1 MQKKIIALAVAG
13 LVSGAAFAQSNVTV
27 YGVADLGYVYDSD
40 SYTANTK
47 SSGLIYA
54 GGQNGSRFGF
64 RGEEDLGNGLKANFR
79 MEAGVLLDTG
89 VSDQSGRLFGRWST
103 VGLSHATWGTIEGG
117 RRDTFIDQAVAGA
130 NVMKGNATIGQVTPI
145 FQRIQRY
152 DNFVAYTSPSFSG
165 LQLKAGF
172 SSNADGQDLTPD
184 QNTAATQ
191 ARSNIRVYAL
201 AATYTN
207 GGLFLAA
214 NYDYNK
220 MQGVDNTVS
229 TVKGYDSGN
238 SWYLVGSYDFK
249 VARVNAGYGR
259 LNYAQDTQ
267 MLYTYNNQPGQTAA
281 SGLNPEYRTKRDQWQ
296 LGVSVPFGS
305 ADSVA
310 LNYAQG
316 TTKYNSM
323 KPTWGDD
330 KSSIWGVAYFHDLS
344 KRTNVYVAYGDIS
357 QNDNNHVKLGLDGQG
372 TYQQAFQVGMKHSF

>member
-40 SYTANTK
+40 SYTSGTK
-47 SSGLIYA
+47 SNGLVYS

-79 MEAGVLLDTG
+79 MEAGVVLDTG
-89 VSDQSGRLFGRWST
+89 TSDQGGRLFGRWAT
-103 VGLSHATWGTIEGG
+103 VGLSNATWGTIEGG
-117 RRDTFIDQAVAGA
+117 RRDTFIDQAVGGA
-130 NVMKGNATIGQVTPI
+130 NVMKGNTTIGQVTPI

-152 DNFVAYTSPSFSG
+152 DNLIAYTSPSFSG

-172 SSNADGQDLTPD
+172 SSNADGQDLTPA

-191 ARSNIRVYAL
+191 ARSNVRVYAL

-220 MQGVDNTVS
+220 MQGVENTVS
-229 TVKGYDSGN
+229 TVKGYDSGD

-249 VARVNAGYGR
+249 VARVNAGYAK

-267 MLYTYNNQPGQTAA
+267 MAYTYNPQPGA
-281 SGLNPEYRTKRDQWQ
+281 SATIANNRDSRTQWQ
-296 LGVSVPFGS
+296 LGISVPFGS
-305 ADSVA
+305 ADMVA
-310 LNYAQG
+310 VNYAQG
-316 TTKYNSM
+316 TTKYNSLQ
-323 KPTWGDD
+323 PTWGDD
-330 KSSIWGVAYFHDLS
+330 KSSMWGVAYFHDLS

-357 QNDNNHVKLGLDGQG
+357 QNDSNHVKLGLDGQG
-372 TYQQAFQVGMKHSF
+372 SYQQAFQVGMKHSF